1 MNDINNINNLFREVI
16 QEQSEEPRY
25 NNSMKERIEWLIDY
39 YTDMRNEAE
48 ADQHS
53 NPYAIGKQ
61 IDMCQEFIQDLKDLH
76 KEL

>member
-1 MNDINNINNLFREVI
+1 MNDINNINNLFRGVI

-25 NNSMKERIEWLIDY
+25 NNSMKERIEWLIKY
-39 YTDMRNEAE
+39 YTDMLNEAE

-53 NPYAIGKQ
+53 NPFANSKQ
-61 IDMCQEFIQDLKDLH
+61 IDMCEEFIQDLKDLL